1 MQAKTILGKSTEEIK
16 SVVDNLISEGYKPT
30 LALVF
35 TSIKLDINSICE
47 ILNDRD
53 IKIYGTTTSGEISDN
68 STSTESVSIMLLD
81 LDRDKFEIYL
91 EEYESKTPIE
101 AAKKIADDA
110 KNTFPN
116 PGFLI
121 ASSTFEINYNELLRG
136 FKEVA
141 GDNVNVCG
149 GVAGDEINNT
159 FGTVFTNNKISKSG
173 IVAVAFDEN
182 KVSIGGRAFCGW
194 EPLGTVKTVTKSEGN
209 MIYEIDGENALD
221 VTLRYA
227 GIKELP
233 EDYAEAIILVSR
245 TLAMQFL
252 RDKGDPITLVGI
264 IDKEK
269 GAFFVHQ
276 EVPVGT
282 KLRFA
287 VPPDYDVVDEVV
299 GNLSEIKSDIPE
311 ADAVL
316 LYSCGAR
323 IDILG
328 PIMKEEIQAINGIWN
343 APMAGFFCN
352 GELARANGGD
362 LEIHN
367 LTACCTVLKEK

>member
-1 MQAKTILGKSTEEIK
+1 
-16 SVVDNLISEGYKPT
+16 
-30 LALVF
+30 
-35 TSIKLDINSICE
+35 
-47 ILNDRD
+47 
-53 IKIYGTTTSGEISDN
+53 
-68 STSTESVSIMLLD
+68 MLLD
-81 LDRDKFEIYL
+81 LDKNSFKVL
-91 EEYESKTPIE
+91 VEEYESRDPLE
-101 AAKKIADDA
+101 ASRRIAVNAGNIFTD
-110 KNTFPN
+110 

-121 ASSTFEINYNELLRG
+121 ASSTFEINYNDLLKG
-136 FKEVA
+136 FKEIA
-141 GDNVNVCG
+141 GEDVNVCG

-159 FGTVFTNNKISKSG
+159 DGVVFTNNQIHKMG
-173 IVAVAFDEN
+173 IVAVAFDKT

-194 EPLGTVKTVTKSEGN
+194 KPLGTVKTVTRSDGN
-209 MIYEIDGENALD
+209 WIYEIDGENALD

-233 EDYAEAIILVSR
+233 DDYSEAIILVSR
-245 TLAMQFL
+245 TLAMQFM
-252 RDKGDPITLVGI
+252 RDKGDPVTLVGL

-276 EVPVGT
+276 DTPVGT
-282 KLRFA
+282 KMRFA
-287 VPPDYDVVDEVV
+287 VPPDFEVVDEVV
-299 GNLSEIKSDIPE
+299 ENLSEIKSDIPE

-316 LYSCGAR
+316 LYSCAAR
-323 IDILG
+323 IDVLG
-328 PIMKEEIQAINGIWN
+328 PIVKNEIKRINNIWN